1 MFWSIV
7 SKATLRSNMTSVEA
21 KLLSEV
27 VSNFIQSSFSGF
39 GVPIEAIILQMGH
52 ELFKDYFLKSF
63 IN

>member
-1 MFWSIV
+1 
-7 SKATLRSNMTSVEA
+7 MTSVEA